1 MRQIIGKKIIS
12 VFLIIIFIFNFTGC
26 ATTGNKVDKT
36 GQKLATSLE
45 NNKIVDNAKDLKVNN
60 NDRMIAGIL
69 GGIFCGGLL
78 PGGIILIPGFQ
89 AAKNEKDRLYTLG
102 IGTLAIISGTIGGY
116 KLGENVYDNWIDYS
130 NLRKN
135 KRDRMIT
142 GILGSAICGLL
153 IGGGIALYGFT
164 REEAKKTEEVRLIFS
179 ALTAVGGLVGII
191 GGFYLGE
198 YVYDNWL

>member
-1 MRQIIGKKIIS
+1 M
-12 VFLIIIFIFNFTGC
+12 
-26 ATTGNKVDKT
+26 
-36 GQKLATSLE
+36 
-45 NNKIVDNAKDLKVNN
+45 
-60 NDRMIAGIL
+60 
-69 GGIFCGGLL
+69 
-78 PGGIILIPGFQ
+78 
-89 AAKNEKDRLYTLG
+89 YTLG
-102 IGTLAIISGTIGGY
+102 IGSLVSISGAIVGY

-179 ALTAVGGLVGII
+179 GLAIMGGGIGI
-191 GGFYLGE
+191 LGGFYLGE
-198 YVYDNWL
+198 YLYDNWL